1 MLARATLEEPDGGRV
16 LLVAGS
22 GSTRC
27 ALLGGG
33 LGLLAVE
40 NGRAGVVVDGCIRD
54 HRELREFPIGVN
66 ALDTC
71 PRKSQ
76 KADLNESDV
85 PVEVAGVEVFPGDW
99 LVADPDGILV
109 GQPELFADR

>member
-1 MLARATLEEPDGGRV
+1 MLVRTTLEEPSEGRV
-16 LLVAGS
+16 VLKEGGGS
-22 GSTRC
+22 SRY

-40 NGRAGVVVDGCIRD
+40 NGWAEVVVDGCIRH
-54 HRELREFPIGVN
+54 HRELRELPIGVN
-66 ALDTC
+66 ALGTC

-76 KADLNESDV
+76 KADLDKRDV

-109 GQPELFADR
+109 GQPELFADQ